1 MRIWTPT
8 APVSFLVAAALAI
21 LPAFASAQA
30 PDYLLLKR
38 CKATMDGRIPARNGT
53 WQVGVPFCSIR
64 LAGGLGGWTARHS
77 FEFDTY
83 AFCNGPNGYAE
94 YGLGDDVCM
103 GRAADLPGQLAYS
116 TVTSGPDAASGFYSL
131 TESPTG
137 DYTTNRNISAT
148 INGSF
153 NLTGYA
159 TILLTYYHHHALR
172 WTSSADM
179 GRVEV
184 STDGGAIWTV
194 VRSHTN
200 YLGDK
205 NQFKRTDVVMNT
217 YAGQTI
223 RLRFRFTSDASNNDD
238 GWFIDDVRMVAD
250 GVTLFF
256 DDFEAGT
263 AGWTLDAPWGQSIAG
278 YTYANLGTVDQAGV
292 YSSVPVTTPV
302 SIGEGMGFS
311 CVAATYTEG
320 SAVRTAYAQ
329 IYQTAPQF
337 KASPEL
343 GYDDLCPFPG
353 GTCGVA
359 GVGGAP
365 APPRR
370 VLLAQ
375 NSPNP
380 FNPATDIRFTLPV
393 TAPVSL
399 RIYDEAGRLVRTLL
413 AEAMLPAGEHGLSW
427 NGLDAG
433 GQAARSGV
441 YFYELQVGGELHTR
455 KMVLLK

>member
-1 MRIWTPT
+1 MRIRTST
-8 APVSFLVAAALAI
+8 LFVSFVAAALAI
-21 LPAFASAQA
+21 LPALAGAQA
-30 PDYLLLKR
+30 PDYVLLKR
-38 CKATMDGRIPARNGT
+38 CTATMDGRIPARGGT
-53 WQVGVPFCSIR
+53 WQISVPFCSIQ

-77 FEFDTY
+77 FEFDTF
-83 AFCNGPNGYAE
+83 AFCNGPNGYPE
-94 YGLGDDVCM
+94 YGSGDDICM
-103 GRAADLPGQLAYS
+103 GRAAALPGQLVYS
-116 TVTSGPDAASGFYSL
+116 TVTTAPDAASGVASL

-137 DYTTNRNISAT
+137 DYTGGRNISAT
-148 INGSF
+148 VNGSF
-153 NLTGYA
+153 NLTGYSA
-159 TILLTYYHHHALR
+159 ITLSYYHHHALR
-172 WTSSADM
+172 WTSSADV

-184 STDGGAIWTV
+184 SSDGGLNWTTLK
-194 VRSHTN
+194 SHTN
-200 YLGDK
+200 YYGDK
-205 NQFKRTDVVMNT
+205 NQFKRTDLALGA

-223 RLRFRFTSDASNNDD
+223 RLRFRFTSDSSSNDD
-238 GWFIDDVRMVAD
+238 GWFIDDVRLVAN

-263 AGWTLDAPWGQSIAG
+263 GNWTLDSPWGLSLSAYS
-278 YTYANLGTVDQAGV
+278 YTNLGAVDQNGV
-292 YSSVPVTTPV
+292 YASIPVTTPV

-320 SAVRTAYAQ
+320 QAVRTVYAQ

-343 GYDDLCPFPG
+343 GYDDLCPFT
-353 GTCGVA
+353 GTCTPA
-359 GVGGAP
+359 GVEGAG

-380 FNPATDIRFTLPV
+380 FNPATDIRFTLPE
-393 TAPVSL
+393 AAMVSL
-399 RIYDEAGRLVRTLL
+399 RVYDEGGRLVRTLI
-413 AEAMLPAGEHGLSW
+413 AETMLPAGEHGLSW

-441 YFYELQVGGELHTR
+441 YFYELAVGGELHTR